1 VRRNDEGEGPRLAV
15 PREVADHVYEQAY
28 TELPQSPEIIYTPLF
43 TNEGHLIVQPG
54 YYSDLNILMAN
65 TGFQIDVP
73 VNPTAD
79 DVADAV
85 AFLRHDLLIDFPF
98 LDYDLAGVERREPSE
113 ANALAMLLTPFLRRM
128 INGCT
133 PVFFVAK
140 PVPGTGGTLL
150 GKLPMLVFDGA
161 ESAPMRYTQNEEE
174 MQKAL
179 LAAIMETRSHLFF
192 DDVKDFNNRSLL
204 QSITAQEIGGRM
216 LGVSRNVSRPNLFN
230 WIGTGNNPIVGSEM
244 ERRIC
249 WIRLNARTAD
259 IQSRV
264 YHHSDLPGWVSEN
277 RSKIIGAILTMIQ
290 YWIDVGCPEFTER
303 SRASF
308 EDWAR
313 KAGGVLMA
321 CGVEGFLDNRRSAG
335 ADMDETANR
344 QFIGQWLKK
353 FAFEKTLPAKLFE
366 YAVGMELDIVE
377 GNNDDQKKQR
387 FPKRLHTLEGRVF
400 TVDGADY
407 EVMTTF
413 DDEGNVAYFLTPLA
427 DAPAEE
433 SIAA

>member
-1 VRRNDEGEGPRLAV
+1 
-15 PREVADHVYEQAY
+15 
-28 TELPQSPEIIYTPLF
+28 
-43 TNEGHLIVQPG
+43 
-54 YYSDLNILMAN
+54 
-65 TGFQIDVP
+65 
-73 VNPTAD
+73 
-79 DVADAV
+79 
-85 AFLRHDLLIDFPF
+85 
-98 LDYDLAGVERREPSE
+98 
-113 ANALAMLLTPFLRRM
+113 
-128 INGCT
+128 
-133 PVFFVAK
+133 VFFVAK

-249 WIRLNARTAD
+249 WIRLNAKTAD

-264 YHHSDLPGWVSEN
+264 YHHPDLPGWVSEN
-277 RSKIIGAILTMIQ
+277 RSKIICAILTMIQ

-387 FPKRLHTLEGRVF
+387 FPKRLHTLDGRAF

-407 EVMTTF
+407 MVMTTF
-413 DDEGNVAYFLTPLA
+413 DDEQQSGLLPVAAPGGLDPGRGA
-427 DAPAEE
+427 DRRLGAQSHLMSGGLPRRRMIRTSPCFTSSPYCSSTEGVCLRPVRTGSGGRAAISAADLLMSGFSAFDCCLSTHARRE
-433 SIAA
+433 SVDRRQSHD